1 MGNMLR
7 TVSAAVMI
15 AIAGCAGPSY
25 TVEMEASGTK
35 VLKGYFHRQ
44 DLERDSLFSWFGT
57 NYHAYPVDSATVS
70 ALTPLMDDVHFVVV
84 LGTWCGDSKREV
96 PHCCRVFDAAGVKE
110 SAVKYFG
117 VDRTKKS
124 GDGTTDKYNVA
135 RVPTIIV
142 FRGDQELG
150 RIVEHP
156 RETPEK
162 DLLRLLQR

>member
-1 MGNMLR
+1 MSSLLR
-7 TVSAAVMI
+7 VVLAAIVI
-15 AIAGCAGPSY
+15 AIAGCAGPTY

-35 VLKGYFHRQ
+35 VLKGFFHRE
-44 DLERDSLFSWFGT
+44 DMERDPLFSWYSA
-57 NYHAYPVDSATVS
+57 NYHSYPLDSATVES
-70 ALTPLMDDVHFVVV
+70 LKPLVDDVHFVMV

-124 GDGTTDKYNVA
+124 GDGTTDTYNVA

-142 FRGDQELG
+142 FRGEQELG

-156 RETPEK
+156 RESLEK